1 MSTLDNIL
9 DEINR
14 AESIVIL
21 THENPDGD
29 AIGTGL
35 ALYNALKQIGKN
47 PDIIIPEYPRIF
59 GFLPGTDE
67 IKKES
72 NIEKYDLAISVD
84 CATIKMLNGFAN
96 YFENAKVKVSIDHH
110 STNTM
115 FGDINYV
122 SPDSP
127 ACAQA
132 LLVILEY
139 FKIDITKDIG
149 TCILTGII
157 TDTGGF
163 KYSGVTAETF
173 EFVAWL
179 LNKGINVSKV
189 YRKVLQT
196 KTRANFELRRIAAN
210 RLEFFEEG
218 KVAFTYITKEIGTC
232 ILTGI
237 ITDTGGFK
245 YSGVTA
251 ETFEFVASL
260 LTKGINVSKIYKRV
274 LQTRTKANFE
284 LNRIAADRLEF
295 FEDGK
300 IAFTYITKEDEEN
313 VNAENG
319 DHEGI
324 VETGRDIEGVEV
336 SIFVRQTDK
345 GCKVSMRSNEYVNV
359 SDVCLLLGGGGHTHA
374 AGCLLQCSVEQAK
387 ERLLR
392 QVKAVI

>member
-9 DEINR
+9 EEINK
-14 AESIVIL
+14 AETIVIL

-29 AIGTGL
+29 AVGTSL
-35 ALYNALKQIGKN
+35 ALYHSLKQMGKN
-47 PDIIIPEYPRIF
+47 PDIIIPVLPRIF
-59 GFLPGTDE
+59 EFLPGANE

-72 NIEKYDLAISVD
+72 NVEKYDLAISVD
-84 CATIKMLNGFAN
+84 CATIKMLNGFSN
-96 YFENAKVKVSIDHH
+96 YFEDAKVKISIDHH

-115 FGDINYV
+115 FGDYNYV

-127 ACAQA
+127 ACAQV
-132 LLVILEY
+132 LLVVLDYLKVEV
-139 FKIDITKDIG
+139 TKEIG

-179 LNKGINVSKV
+179 LNKGINVSKI

-196 KTRANFELRRIAAN
+196 KTR
-210 RLEFFEEG
+210 
-218 KVAFTYITKEIGTC
+218 
-232 ILTGI
+232 
-237 ITDTGGFK
+237 
-245 YSGVTA
+245 
-251 ETFEFVASL
+251 
-260 LTKGINVSKIYKRV
+260 
-274 LQTRTKANFE
+274 ANFE

-300 IAFTYITKEDEEN
+300 IAYTYITKEDEEK
-313 VNAENG
+313 VHAESG

-336 SIFVRQTDK
+336 SIFIRQTDK

-359 SDVCLLLGGGGHTHA
+359 SDVCLLLGGGGHAHA
-374 AGCLLQCSVEQAK
+374 AGVSMHCTIDQAK
-387 ERLLR
+387 EKILR
-392 QVKAVI
+392 QVKSVI

>member
-9 DEINR
+9 EEINK

-35 ALYNALKQIGKN
+35 ALYNSLKQMGKN
-47 PDIIIPEYPRIF
+47 PDIIIPEYPRTF
-59 GFLPGTDE
+59 AFLPGTDE

-72 NIEKYDLAISVD
+72 DVAKYDLAISVD

-96 YFENAKVKVSIDHH
+96 YFEDAKVKISIDHH

-115 FGDINYV
+115 FGDLNYV

-127 ACAQA
+127 ACAQV
-132 LLVILEY
+132 LLVMLNY
-139 FKIDITKDIG
+139 FKVEITKDIG
-149 TCILTGII
+149 TCIVAGII

-163 KYSGVTAETF
+163 KHSGVNAETF

-179 LNKGINVSKV
+179 LNKGINVSKI

-196 KTRANFELRRIAAN
+196 KTRANFELNRIAMN
-210 RLEFFEEG
+210 RLEFFEDG
-218 KVAFTYITKEIGTC
+218 KVAFTYITKE
-232 ILTGI
+232 
-237 ITDTGGFK
+237 
-245 YSGVTA
+245 
-251 ETFEFVASL
+251 
-260 LTKGINVSKIYKRV
+260 
-274 LQTRTKANFE
+274 
-284 LNRIAADRLEF
+284 
-295 FEDGK
+295 
-300 IAFTYITKEDEEN
+300 DEEK
-313 VNAENG
+313 VNADNG

-336 SIFVRQTDK
+336 SIFIRETDK

-359 SDVCLLLGGGGHTHA
+359 SDVCLLLGGGGHIRA
-374 AGCLLQCSVEQAK
+374 AGVSLQCTIDQAK
-387 ERLLR
+387 EKILR